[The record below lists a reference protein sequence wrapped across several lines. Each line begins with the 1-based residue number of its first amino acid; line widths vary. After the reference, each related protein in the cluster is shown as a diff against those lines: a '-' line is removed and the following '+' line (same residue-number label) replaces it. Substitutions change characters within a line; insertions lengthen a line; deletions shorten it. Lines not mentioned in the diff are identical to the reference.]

1 MAFAKSHL
9 FLLCRGRCC
18 CTPKPPSLSF
28 ALSPLSPE
36 IIVTIFICVSSFF
49 CTCASSQTKN
59 QTLISGNK
67 NNYQEQNFHNIGVYL
82 LKVFSRFRALFAFH
96 RNGLRCA
103 SISFFVPS
111 LIHSSSPHL
120 AKYFNSQNTFVFF
133 LLLPPFIAST
143 STSKIRTIR
152 DLHCISLVL
161 LDWIDCQ
168 VLN

>member
-1 MAFAKSHL
+1 M
-9 FLLCRGRCC
+9 
-18 CTPKPPSLSF
+18 
-28 ALSPLSPE
+28 
-36 IIVTIFICVSSFF
+36 
-49 CTCASSQTKN
+49 
-59 QTLISGNK
+59 
-67 NNYQEQNFHNIGVYL
+67 YL

-168 VLN
+168 VLNWCFHCSREYSRAEPFPYKEFLSLTQRPRASHLYISLRKGLFLRKLSTPTPGWHNLWGYRGS